1 MNQILIDT
9 SILVSHLKGHQGTKD
24 FLHTLALSDAPLPAI
39 SIIGEMELQM
49 LPQIDAEII
58 TKILSTVVVLP
69 VSSSI
74 AKKAGVLKLQYP
86 ELSTEHAIVA
96 ATALECGFAL
106 VTFNVKS
113 YKIIPGLIIFNV
125 PGE

>member
-9 SILVSHLKGHQGTKD
+9 SILISHLKGHQGTND

-39 SIIGEMELQM
+39 SIIAEMELQM
-49 LPQIDAEII
+49 LPQMDAEII
-58 TKILSTVVVLP
+58 TKILTTVIVLP
-69 VSSSI
+69 VSSLI

-96 ATALECGFAL
+96 ATALEYGFAL
-106 VTFNVKS
+106 VTFDVKS